1 MASWELSPDLFLI
14 STLLALEGFDLAA
27 VARAIDVQLKSLP
40 IFVQK
45 STAYQR
51 SHHNRDTIM
60 PAGLHYVT
68 TDGGR
73 LAVEIT
79 GKESD
84 AMVICSPGMGD
95 TRDAYEPLAKI
106 LVSHGYRVAAMDAR
120 GHGESSTDFA
130 RYGDEAT
137 ADDFLTVADEFSH
150 GSPVVLAGASFS
162 AAAATI
168 AAAKKPERVGKII
181 LLGPFLR
188 NGMGVLGLWLM
199 PVMFAWPWGPAAW
212 EMYAATLWP
221 GLEGDGAKKRAA
233 ASKASLT
240 RPGRW
245 AAFQA
250 TVAGLD
256 HRVVAPYISS
266 VRATVLVVMGDK
278 DPDWSDPR
286 VEAEWVASNFS
297 QVETLI
303 VPGAGHA
310 PMFERPEV
318 VGAKVLSFL
327 ENKANVE

>member
-1 MASWELSPDLFLI
+1 
-14 STLLALEGFDLAA
+14 
-27 VARAIDVQLKSLP
+27 
-40 IFVQK
+40 
-45 STAYQR
+45 
-51 SHHNRDTIM
+51 M

-79 GKESD
+79 GKETD
-84 AMVICSPGMGD
+84 PLVICSPGMGD

-106 LVSHGYRVAAMDAR
+106 LVSHGYRVATVDAR
-120 GHGESSTDFA
+120 GHGESSTDFK

-168 AAAKKPERVGKII
+168 AAAKQPERVSKII

-188 NGMGVLGLWLM
+188 NGMGVVGLWLM

-245 AAFQA
+245 PAFQA
-250 TVAGLD
+250 LVSNLD
-256 HRVVAPYISS
+256 HRVVAPYISQ
-266 VRATVLVVMGDK
+266 VRARVLVVMGDR
-278 DPDWSDPR
+278 DPDWSDPKL
-286 VEAEWVASNFS
+286 EAEWVASNFS

-310 PMFERPEV
+310 PMYERPKDVAE
-318 VGAKVLSFL
+318 KVLSFL
-327 ENKANVE
+327 EDKANVQ

>member
-310 PMFERPEV
+310 PVF
-318 VGAKVLSFL
+318 
-327 ENKANVE
+327 

>member
-1 MASWELSPDLFLI
+1 
-14 STLLALEGFDLAA
+14 
-27 VARAIDVQLKSLP
+27 
-40 IFVQK
+40 
-45 STAYQR
+45 
-51 SHHNRDTIM
+51 M

-79 GKESD
+79 GKD
-84 AMVICSPGMGD
+84 TDPLVICSPGMGD
-95 TRDAYEPLAKI
+95 TRDAYEPLAKV
-106 LVSHGYRVAAMDAR
+106 LVSNGYRVAAMDAR
-120 GHGESSTDFA
+120 AHGDSSAEFT

-137 ADDFLTVADEFSH
+137 ADDFLTVADELSP
-150 GSPVVLAGASFS
+150 GSPVILAGASFS

-168 AAAKKPERVGKII
+168 AAAKQPERIIKII

-188 NGMGVLGLWLM
+188 NGMGVVGLWLM

-233 ASKASLT
+233 TTRASLT

-245 AAFQA
+245 AGFQA
-250 TVAGLD
+250 LISSLD

-266 VRATVLVVMGDK
+266 VKVPVLVVMGDK
-278 DPDWSDPR
+278 DPDWSDPK

-297 QVETLI
+297 QVDTLM

-310 PMFERPEV
+310 PMYESPQV
-318 VGAKVLSFL
+318 VAEKVLSFL
-327 ENKANVE
+327 GDKASVK